1 MFTVCLFL
9 LYITS
14 GLHLALDDEG
24 VDPGHPLGTFGH
36 LVLDVLPGR
45 MIANNS
51 IIETTS
57 QMQQSNKYT
66 IIYNDIKM
74 TSQTTYNNA

>member
-1 MFTVCLFL
+1 MCMYMYMYVYMCVYV
-9 LYITS
+9 YIYIYIY
-14 GLHLALDDEG
+14 
-24 VDPGHPLGTFGH
+24 
-36 LVLDVLPGR
+36 
-45 MIANNS
+45 IANNS